1 MSFISHHRCF
11 SPRIHDTSTFAFE
24 RVHDEK
30 RSGKR
35 KYENRTKGVDDHQ
48 EGRGRIGYRS
58 CEEEGGFPLDGR
70 DRCLVACAVEG
81 EESEEG

>member
-11 SPRIHDTSTFAFE
+11 FPRICSTDTFALE

-30 RSGKR
+30 RSGER

-48 EGRGRIGYRS
+48 EGRDRIGYGWS
-58 CEEEGGFPLDGR
+58 KKESGFPLDGR
-70 DRCLVACAVEG
+70 DRCLVACAIEG
-81 EESEEG
+81 EEGKEG